1 MECVENLTTCQE
13 ENQMKTMYSKR
24 TARRGFTLIELLV
37 VIAIIAILAA
47 ILFPVFARARENAR
61 RASCQSNMKQIGL
74 AMMQYSQDYDE
85 RTVAPWGF
93 GFTGGDTSWDVKI
106 APYSGVRL
114 ANNNWEQRNSL
125 IVQCASDSTTRLGGY
140 GTRSYALTGDMQG
153 DWFWLTQYSAGIRS
167 GRALAQIGS
176 PATTLMIVEQPVPAN
191 TLSNI
196 NGSISLG
203 PGTTLDNTWGVEK
216 YQRAG
221 NLTPIHL
228 DGYNYL
234 FADGHVKWMRP
245 EQTIDTNPNDIPVG
259 TMTSPRGMWTIS
271 DTD

>member
-1 MECVENLTTCQE
+1 
-13 ENQMKTMYSKR
+13 MKTTNRKC
-24 TARRGFTLIELLV
+24 AAQPGFTLIELLV

-61 RASCQSNMKQIGL
+61 RASCQSNLKQIGL
-74 AMMQYSQDYDE
+74 ALMQYSQDYDE

-93 GFTGGDTSWDVKI
+93 GFTGGETSWDVKI

-114 ANNNWEQRNSL
+114 ANNSWTERNSL
-125 IVQCASDSTTRLGGY
+125 IVQCASDPTARLGGY
-140 GTRSYALTGDMQG
+140 GTRSYALTNDMQG
-153 DWFWLTQYSAGIRS
+153 DWFWLTQFSAGIRS
-167 GRALAQIGS
+167 GRALAQISS
-176 PATTLMIVEQPVPAN
+176 PATTLIVVEQPVPAN

-203 PGTTLDNTWGVEK
+203 PGTTLDSGWGVEK

-221 NLTPIHL
+221 NLTPVHM

-234 FADGHVKWMRP
+234 FVDGHVKWMRP
-245 EQTIDTNPNDIPVG
+245 EQTIDTNANDGLTG
-259 TMTSPRGMWTIS
+259 TMTSPRGLWTIS

>member
-1 MECVENLTTCQE
+1 
-13 ENQMKTMYSKR
+13 MKIMNIKR
-24 TARRGFTLIELLV
+24 TTRRGFTLIELLV

-93 GFTGGDTSWDVKI
+93 GFTGAETSWDVKI

-114 ANNNWEQRNSL
+114 ANNSWTERNAL
-125 IVQCASDSTTRLGGY
+125 IVQCPSDSTVRVGGY
-140 GTRSYALTGDMQG
+140 GTRSYALTNDMQG

-167 GRALAQIGS
+167 GRALAQISS
-176 PATTLMIVEQPVPAN
+176 PATTLMVVEQPVPAN

-196 NGSISLG
+196 NGSISNG
-203 PGTTLDNTWGVEK
+203 PGDALDGGWGVEK

-228 DGYNYL
+228 EGYNYL
-234 FADGHVKWMRP
+234 FADGHVKWLRP
-245 EQTIDTNPNDIPVG
+245 ERTIDTNPDDTLTG
-259 TMTSPRGMWTIS
+259 TMTSPRGMWTIV